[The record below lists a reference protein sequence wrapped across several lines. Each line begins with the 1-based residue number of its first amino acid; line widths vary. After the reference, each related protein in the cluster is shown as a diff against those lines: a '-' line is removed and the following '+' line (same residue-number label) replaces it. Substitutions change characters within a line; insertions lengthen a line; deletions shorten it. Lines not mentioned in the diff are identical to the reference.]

1 MKNMMY
7 SYYSNHYKKYVI
19 GKIIKS
25 YKMYQGGVQF
35 VIQHKRQQTTKSA
48 ALNTWNNIILPNITV
63 DIKGQIL
70 QWYKN
75 EILRVHDSGSE
86 KFDKVCI
93 RYLRRYFPEELL

>member
-7 SYYSNHYKKYVI
+7 AYYSNHYKKYVI

-25 YKMYQGGVQF
+25 YKMYQGGVRF
-35 VIQHKRQQTTKSA
+35 VIQYKRQQTTKSA
-48 ALNTWNNIILPNITV
+48 ALNTWNNIILPNITG

-75 EILRVHDSGSE
+75 EILRVHDSSSE

>member
-1 MKNMMY
+1 MY
-7 SYYSNHYKKYVI
+7 TYYSNHYKKYVI

-35 VIQHKRQQTTKSA
+35 VIQCKRQQKTQSA
-48 ALNTWNNIILPNITV
+48 ALNTWNNIIHPNITA
-63 DIKGQIL
+63 DIKSQIL